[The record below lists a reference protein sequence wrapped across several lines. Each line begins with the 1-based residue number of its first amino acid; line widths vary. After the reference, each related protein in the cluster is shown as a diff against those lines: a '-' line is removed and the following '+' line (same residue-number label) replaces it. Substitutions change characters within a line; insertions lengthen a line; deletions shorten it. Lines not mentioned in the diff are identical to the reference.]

1 MSETIIQKLKLT
13 TNNNEFY
20 VKRDDLLPFC
30 FGGNKARIAKTF
42 LEDFMEIYVPICL
55 GLFHV
60 CVLRIIFLVLSYL
73 QMIIHCA
80 INHQIWILLV

>member
-42 LEDFMEIYVPICL
+42 LEDFKKKRSDV
-55 GLFHV
+55 
-60 CVLRIIFLVLSYL
+60 
-73 QMIIHCA
+73 MIGYGNIRS
-80 INHQIWILLV
+80 N